1 MATLKDYQSLVKKL
15 AATPDSKPEERQALA
30 EQKKAAAAALQSSAK
45 DRVAKRKL
53 KFTMDEIN
61 NS

>member
-1 MATLKDYQSLVKKL
+1 MATLKDYQALVKKVNESAGENRAEL
-15 AATPDSKPEERQALA
+15 AKQKAAVAEELQR
-30 EQKKAAAAALQSSAK
+30 KAAAKGKS
-45 DRVAKRKL
+45 DRRKL